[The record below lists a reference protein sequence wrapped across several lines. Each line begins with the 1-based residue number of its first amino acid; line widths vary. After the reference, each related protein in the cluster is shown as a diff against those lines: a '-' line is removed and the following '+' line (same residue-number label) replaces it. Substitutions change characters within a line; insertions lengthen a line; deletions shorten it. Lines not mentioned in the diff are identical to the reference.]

1 MWRDFYDRFLGRF
14 RGAKALWQA
23 SEQNRIDR
31 FFTFPNFERSAQRCG
46 DELQQAGLSDVE
58 VESFPANGKRA
69 WWGWR
74 SMKAW
79 DVSSARLRMIEP
91 RRELLC
97 DWAECPHSLV
107 MYSGPFTEKGE
118 LVEWNGELDVDL
130 VGKIPFTRQRIN
142 DVYPQMRTLGASGIV
157 SDSLG
162 TLPGVRDPFD
172 LPDDVRWENSGLRP
186 AEGACWGF
194 MLTPRQGAMLR
205 ERLRAG
211 RVRLRVEIQSRLY
224 DGVFKCATGLIRG
237 CELPEEEI
245 LFVTHLYEPGGN
257 DNASGVGVGLEIAR
271 ALGEAIEDGTIRRP
285 RRSIRFLFNWEGYG
299 LYAWLYKH
307 SDQISKLLCGLNI
320 DEIGVDQTKGRSV
333 LHLFMPPAAN
343 PSCAGHLAAHLCGEL
358 LAPTIRWKAVADRAE
373 IINDTISSDPN
384 LDIPLPCLIQYPS
397 RAYHSSADKIEML
410 NPDTMAKIGNLCATH
425 LYSLADAGPAEAE
438 WLGRLVAAHGEAQ
451 LRRTELELLS
461 GSWPFGRDR
470 TVNWFQEQAVLSVSS
485 IARLGLSAEEV
496 EALQQ
501 EMTRSIDD
509 WAAKW
514 EGRFREEPA
523 RTGSRR
529 DIERAAGLVMAR
541 TTTGSPKAWGSVEMM
556 PEEEAEYRRVLYE
569 NNLDLLF
576 HRILYWADGKRSL
589 LDTIVRLEIELKELL
604 GDSSISRTSSGFSI
618 AGDATP
624 ELDVVAVLH
633 VADKI
638 IGGGYLEVVS

>member
-1 MWRDFYDRFLGRF
+1 MWRDFYNRFLGRF

-58 VESFPANGKRA
+58 VESFPANGKDS

-79 DVSSARLRMIEP
+79 DVSSARLWMIEP
-91 RRELLC
+91 RRVLLC
-97 DWAECPHSLV
+97 DWAETPHSLV

-118 LVEWNGELDVDL
+118 LVEWNGELDIDL
-130 VGKIPFTRQRIN
+130 VGKIPFTRHRIN
-142 DVYPQMRTLGASGIV
+142 DVYPQMRTLGAPGIV
-157 SDSLG
+157 SDFLG

-172 LPDDVRWENSGLRP
+172 LPDDVRWENSGLAP
-186 AEGACWGF
+186 AKGECWGF
-194 MLTPRQGAMLR
+194 MVTPRQGAMLR
-205 ERLRAG
+205 GLLRQAPVQLG
-211 RVRLRVEIQSRLY
+211 VEIKSRLY
-224 DGVFKCATGLIRG
+224 DGVFKSATAVIRG
-237 CELPEEEI
+237 SELADEEI

-271 ALGEAIEDGTIRRP
+271 ALNEAIEDGIIERP

-299 LYAWLYKH
+299 LYAWLGKH
-307 SDQISKLLCGLNI
+307 SDRIPKLLGGLNI
-320 DEIGVDQTKGRSV
+320 DEIGVDQGKGHSV

-358 LAPTIRWKAVADRAE
+358 LSPTMRWQSVADRAE

-384 LDIPLPCLIQYPS
+384 VDIPLPCLIQYPS
-397 RAYHSSADKIEML
+397 RVYHSSADKVEML
-410 NPDTMAKIGNLCATH
+410 DSETMVRVGNLSATY
-425 LYSLADAGPAEAE
+425 LYLLAKAGPVEAE
-438 WLGRLVAAHGEAQ
+438 WFGRLVAAQGEAQ

-470 TVNWFQEQAVLSVSS
+470 TVNWFREQA
-485 IARLGLSAEEV
+485 ALSAASIERFDLATEKV
-496 EALQQ
+496 QALQE
-501 EMTRSIDD
+501 EMAQAIND
-509 WAAKW
+509 WTAKW
-514 EGRFREEPA
+514 EVHFGPELTRASDPE
-523 RTGSRR
+523 
-529 DIERAAGLVMAR
+529 DIERAASLVLAR
-541 TTTGSPKAWGSVEMM
+541 TTTGCPNAWDSIEMT
-556 PEEEAEYRRVLYE
+556 PEEQAEYRRVLYQ

-576 HRILYWADGKRSL
+576 HRILYWVDGKRSL
-589 LDTIVRLEIELKELL
+589 LDIISRLEIELKELF

-618 AGDATP
+618 AGDRPLA
-624 ELDVVAVLH
+624 LNVAAVLYI
-633 VADKI
+633 VEKI
-638 IGGGYLEVVS
+638 IGGGYLKVV